1 MEKIVIIGGVAAGAT
16 AAAKTRRI
24 SPTAQITMIEAG
36 PDISFANCGLPYY
49 IGGDIESR
57 SKLILQSPESFKEQ
71 YNVDVYVNTVVTSID
86 RITHTIKTVD
96 AQDGKEK
103 SFGYT
108 KLILA
113 QGGRP
118 IKPSLPGAD
127 ADHVFTLWTLNDMDK
142 ISGFINDKKP
152 KTAVVVGGG
161 FIGLEMV
168 EALVKR
174 GLKVSVVEMMP
185 HVMAIMEPETAGFIE
200 NEMLSYGVGIHTNAG
215 VTEIHTKSVKLDN
228 GKELDADMVLLSIG
242 VRPTLQLAKDAGLEI
257 GEAGGLLVNQQLQTS
272 DADIFAAGDMVEIEH
287 RVNGKK
293 R

>member
-71 YNVDVYVNTVVTSID
+71 YNVDVYVNTAVTSID
-86 RITHTIKTVD
+86 RIAHKIKTVN
-96 AQDGKEK
+96 AHDGKEK
-103 SFGYT
+103 SFEYT

-118 IKPSLPGAD
+118 VQPNLPGAD

-142 ISGFINDKKP
+142 IAAYINDNKP
-152 KTAVVVGGG
+152 ATAVVVGTMG
-161 FIGLEMV
+161 
-168 EALVKR
+168 A
-174 GLKVSVVEMMP
+174 
-185 HVMAIMEPETAGFIE
+185 T
-200 NEMLSYGVGIHTNAG
+200 
-215 VTEIHTKSVKLDN
+215 
-228 GKELDADMVLLSIG
+228 
-242 VRPTLQLAKDAGLEI
+242 
-257 GEAGGLLVNQQLQTS
+257 
-272 DADIFAAGDMVEIEH
+272 
-287 RVNGKK
+287 
-293 R
+293 

>member
-1 MEKIVIIGGVAAGAT
+1 
-16 AAAKTRRI
+16 
-24 SPTAQITMIEAG
+24 
-36 PDISFANCGLPYY
+36 
-49 IGGDIESR
+49 
-57 SKLILQSPESFKEQ
+57 
-71 YNVDVYVNTVVTSID
+71 
-86 RITHTIKTVD
+86 VD

-142 ISGFINDKKP
+142 IAGYINDKKP

-200 NEMLSYGVGIHTNAG
+200 NEML
-215 VTEIHTKSVKLDN
+215 
-228 GKELDADMVLLSIG
+228 
-242 VRPTLQLAKDAGLEI
+242 
-257 GEAGGLLVNQQLQTS
+257 
-272 DADIFAAGDMVEIEH
+272 
-287 RVNGKK
+287 
-293 R
+293 